1 MKSSREHEQ
10 SPQLKFTA
18 AASKEPSLMQRTA
31 RTVTVAPLVNQN
43 KTMAAI
49 LEHQTN
55 SLDWKF
61 IYIFMKIHSFISE
74 DKCKARESR
83 H

>member
-18 AASKEPSLMQRTA
+18 AASKGAFSQRTA

-43 KTMAAI
+43 KRLAAI

-74 DKCKARESR
+74 DQCKARESR